1 MVDGIGGIFWSEI
14 CQIGDECRSPSFAYA
29 CSDDVGLMYACMFE
43 NERCV
48 GDEGVEVRWI
58 VPARATLDT
67 EN

>member
-1 MVDGIGGIFWSEI
+1 
-14 CQIGDECRSPSFAYA
+14 
-29 CSDDVGLMYACMFE
+29 MYACMFE